1 MGDLMPGIPSI
12 PGDETTWASF
22 VDQFETLKKGDNSVS
37 LINWD
42 TGTDTVSIAAGSSIE
57 IAGAAYR
64 FTSDE
69 AVTGG
74 ADGVAYVMILGGVPT
89 LVNDPPVWRD
99 DLNGWY
105 NATGDGRYTG
115 HLMDK
120 TGASYENK
128 RAFSGNKREGNHTL
142 ILTNGV
148 YSSPLKTPGL
158 EEAATSRTLTEYTIE
173 DGSDEGLVPAGTY
186 YVYCHDVSDTS
197 SSIEIFLDDA
207 SWQTIAKK
215 GYTQIYSNGV
225 NYRWIIESYTPGAT
239 ALVRLVKII

>member
-12 PGDETTWASF
+12 PGDETTWTSF
-22 VDQFETLKKGDNSVS
+22 IDQFETLKKGDNSVS
-37 LINWD
+37 LTPWD
-42 TGTDTVSIAAGSSIE
+42 TGTDSVSIAAGSAIE

-64 FTSDE
+64 FPSDE

-120 TGASYENK
+120 TGDSYARK
-128 RAFSGNKREGNHTL
+128 RSFSGNKREGNHTFL
-142 ILTNGV
+142 LTNGV
-148 YSSPLKTPGL
+148 YSSSLKTPGL
-158 EEAATSRTLTEYTIE
+158 EEAATSRTSIEYTVV
-173 DGSDEGLVPAGTY
+173 DGLDSGLIPPGTY
-186 YVYCHDVSDTS
+186 YVYCGQASGTISEVRVL
-197 SSIEIFLDDA
+197 LDDA
-207 SWQTIAKK
+207 TWQVIAAS
-215 GYTQIYSNGV
+215 GHTLIYSNGI
-225 NYRWIIESYTPGAT
+225 NYRWELESYEPGAT
-239 ALVRLVKII
+239 ALIRMVKII